1 MLGQYLPILAMI
13 ILGIIFAGV
22 SLIASRLL
30 APKQPTNAKQ
40 DPYECGITSSQDL
53 PERFPVRF
61 FLVGMIFI
69 VFDVEIIVMYPW
81 ATTFREIGLFGLVA
95 MLIFSFAVFE
105 SFLYIIGNGA
115 LEWGPV
121 KKISRKRVFDPN
133 RTTNSTIRR
142 VGLEGRILEE
152 EEAA

>member
-69 VFDVEIIVMYPW
+69 VFDVEIIFMYPW

-105 SFLYIIGNGA
+105 SFLYIIANGA

-133 RTTNSTIRR
+133 RTTNSTTRR

>member
-1 MLGQYLPILAMI
+1 LLGQYLPILAMI

-69 VFDVEIIVMYPW
+69 VFDVEIIFMYPW

-105 SFLYIIGNGA
+105 SFLYIIANGA
-115 LEWGPV
+115 LEWGPA
-121 KKISRKRVFDPN
+121 KKISRKKVFDPN

>member
-1 MLGQYLPILAMI
+1 MI

-69 VFDVEIIVMYPW
+69 VFDVEIIFMYPW

-105 SFLYIIGNGA
+105 SFLYIIANGA

-121 KKISRKRVFDPN
+121 KKISRKKVFDPN

>member
-69 VFDVEIIVMYPW
+69 VFDVEIIFMYPW

-95 MLIFSFAVFE
+95 MLIFAFAVFE
-105 SFLYIIGNGA
+105 SFLYIIANGA

-121 KKISRKRVFDPN
+121 KKISRKKVFDPN

>member
-69 VFDVEIIVMYPW
+69 VFDVEIIFMYPW

-105 SFLYIIGNGA
+105 SFLYIIANGA

-121 KKISRKRVFDPN
+121 KKISRKKVFDPN

-142 VGLEGRILEE
+142 VGLEGRSLEE

>member
-69 VFDVEIIVMYPW
+69 VFDVEIIFMYPW

-105 SFLYIIGNGA
+105 SFLYIIANGA

-121 KKISRKRVFDPN
+121 KKIRRKRVFDPN

>member
-61 FLVGMIFI
+61 FLVGMIFM
-69 VFDVEIIVMYPW
+69 VFDVEIIFMYPW

-105 SFLYIIGNGA
+105 SFLYIIANGA

-121 KKISRKRVFDPN
+121 KKISRKKVFDPN

>member
-69 VFDVEIIVMYPW
+69 VFDVEIIFMYPW

-105 SFLYIIGNGA
+105 SFLYIIANGA

-121 KKISRKRVFDPN
+121 KKISRKKVFDPN
-133 RTTNSTIRR
+133 RTTNSTIR
-142 VGLEGRILEE
+142 
-152 EEAA
+152 

>member
-69 VFDVEIIVMYPW
+69 VFDVEIIFMYPW

-105 SFLYIIGNGA
+105 SFLYIIANGA

-121 KKISRKRVFDPN
+121 KKISRKKVFDPN

-142 VGLEGRILEE
+142 VGLEG
-152 EEAA
+152 